1 MQTLNLLSHRS
12 YQGLR
17 RGLARLCVKVDRLFE
32 PLGEFLHSTSQS
44 RILHLEGMHLQSQLS
59 LNIATPITFINLLDF
74 CRRGQ
79 GSPDD
84 GEVTVDERKRRFL
97 RPEDVFA

>member
-1 MQTLNLLSHRS
+1 
-12 YQGLR
+12 
-17 RGLARLCVKVDRLFE
+17 
-32 PLGEFLHSTSQS
+32 
-44 RILHLEGMHLQSQLS
+44 MHLQSQLS